1 MSGIDAKDETHLCK
15 LILVLSN
22 VGENFRQLII
32 VTIIMQLKIHGRHF
46 LSKEIQSSIYSTF
59 RE

>member
-1 MSGIDAKDETHLCK
+1 MRGYDAKDETHLCK
-15 LILVLSN
+15 LILVLTI
-22 VGENFRQLII
+22 VVENSEQPII

-46 LSKEIQSSIYSTF
+46 LPKEMQSRIYSTF